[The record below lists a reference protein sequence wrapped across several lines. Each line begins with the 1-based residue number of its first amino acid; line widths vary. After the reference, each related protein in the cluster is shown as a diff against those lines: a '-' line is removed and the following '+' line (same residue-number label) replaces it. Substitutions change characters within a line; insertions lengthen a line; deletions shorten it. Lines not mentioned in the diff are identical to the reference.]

1 MVARQSAISVGRLA
15 PIGQWDQT
23 LIQDLMTN
31 RLHPTGLDFEWHE
44 GYPGRA
50 AGCILILPSRY
61 WAGHEAE
68 ISMAVSKYEWV
79 LFMLT
84 SDEEQLLEASKIV
97 HPNARFWIQT
107 PRKGKQYPKDSRF
120 IGVGYTPQTRT
131 MPVEA
136 PEKLLDVFL
145 SCQRTHIRRE
155 EAFQALE
162 HIPHSRIEATQGFT
176 QGMDPAEY
184 VRCMTAAKAA
194 PTPSGAV
201 SPDSFRVYEALEAH
215 AVPVLDAVSPV
226 DGPTQYWEA
235 LFPGYLPFPVYQDAA
250 ELKPLITQTLSD
262 WPAIANR
269 VAAWWMQTKRRYAHW
284 LREDLEALGAL

>member
-1 MVARQSAISVGRLA
+1 MIPVGRLA
-15 PIGQWDQT
+15 PVNQWDCT
-23 LIQDLMTN
+23 LIDDLFAN
-31 RLHPTGLDFEWHE
+31 RLYPTGLEFERHE
-44 GYPGRA
+44 GYPA
-50 AGCILILPSRY
+50 KADGCVLLIPGRY
-61 WAGHEAE
+61 WVGHEAE

-84 SDEEQLLEASKIV
+84 SDEEQLLDPARIV

-184 VRCMTAAKAA
+184 MRCMAAAKVA
-194 PTPSGAV
+194 PCPSGAV
-201 SPDSFRVYEALEAH
+201 SPDSFRFWEALEAH
-215 AVPVLDAVSPV
+215 AIPLPDVVSPV
-226 DGPTQYWEA
+226 DGETDYWWDVAGWLCIEIKDWA
-235 LFPGYLPFPVYQDAA
+235 DAPGWIDEYL
-250 ELKPLITQTLSD
+250 EL
-262 WPAIANR
+262 WPGSANGI
-269 VAAWWMQTKRRYAHW
+269 VAWWMRQKRRYAHW